1 MSKQGGTVSGVELNE
16 VQAALEELRA
26 NRIVQRIWE
35 EDASVWSSD
44 SEHVK
49 IIANSLG
56 WLRVADELREHT
68 AELETFAKEIRDE
81 GFTHAVV
88 LGMGGSSLCPE
99 VLRQSFGKQDDYPE
113 LLVLTTEPQMFQ
125 RYFYE
130 RVKEI
135 KGERAGENFI
145 AITDPGTVL
154 EGQARDDGYRRIFIN
169 WDDIGGRYSA
179 LSFFGMVPFAIM
191 GGDVDELLERAIAAA
206 NACKHEEPGANPGAA
221 LGALLGTLANKGV
234 NKLTLIG
241 SPQIASLGLWI
252 EQLVAESTGKLGK
265 GIVPVAGEELGSP
278 EVYGKDR
285 VFVSLS
291 IGEAEPETSHKLQ
304 ALETAGFTVVHQQL
318 SGPLDLGA
326 TFFVWEFATAVAG
339 SMMKVDAFDQ
349 PNVQE
354 SKDNTKRL
362 LNAFVDSGTLPEP
375 APLASEGAL
384 KLYSE
389 DHSLGTKLDAA
400 ISAHLAK
407 AGEGDYVAITQYFL
421 ETDEVEALVQ
431 RLRLAVRAK
440 TRAAVTTGYGPRFLH
455 STGQLHKGGANSGV
469 FLQLTAQDA
478 KDVPIPR
485 EPFGFSILK
494 QAQALGDFESLVKHG
509 RRAVRVDLGVDVPA
523 GLRRLLQA
531 VEQG

>member
-1 MSKQGGTVSGVELNE
+1 
-16 VQAALEELRA
+16 
-26 NRIVQRIWE
+26 
-35 EDASVWSSD
+35 
-44 SEHVK
+44 
-49 IIANSLG
+49 
-56 WLRVADELREHT
+56 
-68 AELETFAKEIRDE
+68 
-81 GFTHAVV
+81 
-88 LGMGGSSLCPE
+88 
-99 VLRQSFGKQDDYPE
+99 
-113 LLVLTTEPQMFQ
+113 
-125 RYFYE
+125 
-130 RVKEI
+130 
-135 KGERAGENFI
+135 
-145 AITDPGTVL
+145 
-154 EGQARDDGYRRIFIN
+154 
-169 WDDIGGRYSA
+169 
-179 LSFFGMVPFAIM
+179 MVPFAIM

-339 SMMKVDAFDQ
+339 SMMKIDAFDQ

-407 AGEGDYVAITQYFL
+407 VGEGDYVAITQYFL